1 MDDDADQQHSTG
13 AGVSV
18 PYPQHQLARALLTA
32 LTHSDGETRRRAAAR
47 ADRWRAVLAGT
58 AAGRPAV
65 GSRTPLP
72 GLPAWV
78 TPEVVRGGFATSAA
92 SAEGPLQPYEREAAA
107 LAGVPADRRALF
119 AHCLTE
125 PGLAR
130 LYELLDSGRYEVA
143 VPEEAALLTVAWLV
157 RAGDAAAALDLVDT
171 LEPFASRLRFAPRPS
186 ALPAPDPE
194 AVHRHTLGDAVDSLV
209 GRRPNAAVEAQRE
222 ALAVWQPFGDR
233 LLAHW
238 LEAVDP
244 KTTGVEAV
252 DPEAV
257 DPEAVDPKTTDPRT
271 TGDTGRIPAGV
282 PDGLWRERGAL
293 LLRQYGELAAAHTRC
308 TKHRDPK
315 ENLGILRG
323 ALEEAVAGRPL
334 DARRL
339 GLLRHAVD
347 SMVRRRGRPGS
358 AAHTELRA
366 RQAVQAARPSY
377 HDLAQ
382 LVLRRLAVQPQ
393 ETGAAEV
400 GPLVADV
407 TAAEA
412 AETGLPAGTPVPA
425 PVRHLVEATL
435 SAPIG
440 TLVERG
446 VVPSAEVLA
455 ELVPQ
460 LVAATGVEACPDA
473 ALRTLAAA
481 NYRAFRNR
489 RSLLLLNLAA
499 QVRVEELPWV
509 RAVAA
514 HRSDEDGRGPALTA
528 LRRLGELAVQAF
540 PGTLLPNALVR
551 ELAVLARQSGL
562 DAPLVEEL
570 AADIFVGRFT
580 PKFLAAAGVAA
591 ELLGGTLYER
601 YYGIDYA
608 ALRGLATAD
617 AGTDAGT
624 ARFAELCTGRAG
636 PGPARSVAANGKVV
650 EQAQIL
656 TTHNLAVLV
665 ARVGIRPSP
674 GWDDLARRAFTTVC
688 RRTARVHGN
697 PRPLAAIKDAAYAWR
712 QMVFHLSLCAP
723 EERARTIAGLDAE
736 AARHPAHVAAR
747 LAPALTGLRQAAAGG
762 SADEGAGRVLLGWT
776 TGPHWLRADPRLPV
790 GHLPPA
796 VAVLP

>member
-1 MDDDADQQHSTG
+1 M
-13 AGVSV
+13 
-18 PYPQHQLARALLTA
+18 
-32 LTHSDGETRRRAAAR
+32 
-47 ADRWRAVLAGT
+47 
-58 AAGRPAV
+58 
-65 GSRTPLP
+65 
-72 GLPAWV
+72 
-78 TPEVVRGGFATSAA
+78 
-92 SAEGPLQPYEREAAA
+92 
-107 LAGVPADRRALF
+107 PADRRALF

-130 LYELLDSGRYEVA
+130 LNELLDSGRYEVA

-157 RAGDAAAALDLVDT
+157 RAGDTAAALDLVDT
-171 LEPFASRLRFAPRPS
+171 LEPFASRLRFTPRPS

-194 AVHRHTLGDAVDSLV
+194 AVHRHTIGDAVDSLV

-238 LEAVDP
+238 LETVDP
-244 KTTGVEAV
+244 GATGVEAV

-257 DPEAVDPKTTDPRT
+257 ELETTDPEAA
-271 TGDTGRIPAGV
+271 GDAGRIPAGV
-282 PDGLWRERGAL
+282 PDGRWRERGAL

-412 AETGLPAGTPVPA
+412 AETGLLAGTPVPA
-425 PVRHLVEATL
+425 PVRHPVEATL

-460 LVAATGVEACPDA
+460 LVAATSVEACPDA

-562 DAPLVEEL
+562 DVPLVEEL

-591 ELLGGTLYER
+591 EVLGGTLYER

-617 AGTDAGT
+617 AEMDAGP

-665 ARVGIRPSP
+665 DRVGIRPSP

-688 RRTARVHGN
+688 RRTARVHGD

-747 LAPALTGLRQAAAGG
+747 LAPALTGLRRAAVGG

>member
-1 MDDDADQQHSTG
+1 MDDDADQQHPTG
-13 AGVSV
+13 AGASTQ
-18 PYPQHQLARALLTA
+18 YPKRQLARAFLTA
-32 LTHSDGETRRRAAAR
+32 LAHPDGETRRRAAVR
-47 ADRWRAVLAGT
+47 ADRWRAVLAGV
-58 AAGRPAV
+58 ADGRLAV
-65 GSRTPLP
+65 GSRTPVA

-92 SAEGPLQPYEREAAA
+92 SAEGPLQPYEREAAE
-107 LAGVPADRRALF
+107 LAGVPADRAALF

-130 LYELLDSGRYEVA
+130 LHELLDSGRYEVT

-157 RAGDAAAALDLVDT
+157 RAGDTAAALELVDT
-171 LEPFASRLRFAPRPS
+171 LEPFAARLRFTPRPT

-194 AVHRHTLGDAVDSLV
+194 AVHRYTVGDAVTSLV
-209 GRRPNAAVEAQRE
+209 SRRPNTAVETQRE
-222 ALAVWQPFGDR
+222 ALTVWQPFGDR

-238 LEAVDP
+238 LETADH
-244 KTTGVEAV
+244 
-252 DPEAV
+252 
-257 DPEAVDPKTTDPRT
+257 
-271 TGDTGRIPAGV
+271 TGRVLPGRVPAG
-282 PDGLWRERGAL
+282 PWRERGRLL
-293 LLRQYGELAAAHTRC
+293 LLRYEELAAAHPRC
-308 TKHRDPK
+308 TKHRNPK

-334 DARRL
+334 DARRV

-358 AAHTELRA
+358 ATHTGLRA
-366 RQAVQAARPSY
+366 RQAVQAARPSH

-393 ETGAAEV
+393 EAGAAEV
-400 GPLVADV
+400 EPLVADV
-407 TAAEA
+407 SAPEA
-412 AETGLPAGTPVPA
+412 AETGLPVGTPVPA
-425 PVRHLVEATL
+425 ALRQVVEATL

-460 LVAATGVEACPDA
+460 LVAATSAEAHPDA

-489 RSLLLLNLAA
+489 RSLLLLNLAG
-499 QVRVEELPWV
+499 QVRVDELPWV

-514 HRSDEDGRGPALTA
+514 HRDDEDGRGPALTA

-540 PGTLLPNALVR
+540 PGTLPPNPLVR
-551 ELAVLARQSGL
+551 ELGVLARRAGI
-562 DAPLVEEL
+562 DVPLVEEL
-570 AADIFVGRFT
+570 AADIFMGAFA

-601 YYGIDYA
+601 YYGIDYT
-608 ALRGLATAD
+608 ALRDLAAAK
-617 AGTDAGT
+617 AGTGAGT
-624 ARFAELCTGRAG
+624 GAGVEPEAATRRFAELCTRRADVT
-636 PGPARSVAANGKVV
+636 ADWSVAARGKVI

-665 ARVGIRPSP
+665 ARVGIGPRP
-674 GWDDLARRAFTTVC
+674 GWDDLARRGFATVC
-688 RRTARVHGN
+688 RTTARIHGS
-697 PRPLAAIKDAAYAWR
+697 PRPLSAIKDAAYAWR
-712 QMVFHLSLCAP
+712 QTVFHLSLCTP
-723 EERARTIAGLDAE
+723 EAQERVIADLDAE

-762 SADEGAGRVLLGWT
+762 AADEGAGRVLLGWT
-776 TGPHWLRADPRLPV
+776 TGPHWLRPDPAGRD
-790 GHLPPA
+790 A
-796 VAVLP
+796 WRAAQRS